1 MSRRLISLSSD
12 LSQLEAEG
20 YDLRIL
26 NGYLLVQDVP
36 YVGSDAQLRRGTLVS
51 SLDLAGEVTV
61 PPQDHTV
68 RFIGD
73 FPCDERGSP
82 LEALRHGEGQD
93 LGGGLVVN
101 YSFSQK
107 KVGGIPYSDYHEK
120 MTTYVAML
128 ERHAQAIDPGAT
140 ARTHPVLVPDADEPA
155 VFNYVETAS
164 SRAGIVAATEK
175 LRLSSIGIV
184 GLGGTGSYVLDQVSK
199 TPVGTIHLFDDDVF
213 LTHNAFRGPGA
224 PTLEELNDKPMKVDY
239 WHRLY
244 SRMHRGIVAHPYRV
258 DASTAHELNGMDYV
272 FVCIDAGD
280 TKRIIV
286 EALEGFDIPFVDV
299 GMGIGLRRD
308 NSLAG
313 ILRATSSKP
322 GRRDKFRS
330 RVSLAE
336 VGPDAEYEDNI
347 QIADLNALNALLAVF
362 QWKTHFKFYDDFQDA
377 LHVTFTTDT
386 SMLLVEDGP

>member
-36 YVGSDAQLRRGTLVS
+36 YLGLDAQLRRGTLVS

-68 RFIGD
+68 RFIGE
-73 FPCDERGSP
+73 FPCDEHGST

-107 KVGGIPYSDYHEK
+107 KIGGIPYSDYHEK
-120 MTTYVAML
+120 MTTYVAMI
-128 ERHAQAIDPGAT
+128 ERHAQAIDPSAT
-140 ARTHPVLVPDADEPA
+140 ARTHPVLVPDADDPD

-164 SRAGIVAATEK
+164 SRAGIVAATDK
-175 LRLSSIGIV
+175 LRLSSIGII
-184 GLGGTGSYVLDQVSK
+184 GLGGTGSYVLDQVAK
-199 TPVGTIHLFDDDVF
+199 TPVGAIHLFDDDVF

-224 PTLEELNDKPMKVDY
+224 PTLDELNEKPTKVGY
-239 WHRLY
+239 WHRLF
-244 SRMHRGIVAHPYRV
+244 SKMHRGIVAHPYRI
-258 DASTAHELNGMDYV
+258 DASTVHELKGMDYL

-286 EALEGFDIPFVDV
+286 EALEEFDIPFVDV
-299 GMGIGLRRD
+299 GMGIGLRQD
-308 NSLAG
+308 SSLAG

-322 GRRDKFRS
+322 GRRDKFRT

-336 VGPDAEYEDNI
+336 AGPDAEYEDNI

-362 QWKTHFKFYDDFQDA
+362 QWKTHFMFYDDFQDA